1 MLIEKKHHPLNWGEL
16 DLALF
21 GLQNDWYGKPMEV
34 PAAFGL
40 AIDHGSFWFVATRQK
55 PAKIHPQ
62 ARPRKFMPELWKYDV
77 AEFFIS
83 DPESGRYLEFN
94 LAPNGAWWSAEFT
107 APSVRAYEDE
117 VEIPGVKTFGD
128 LTPDGTWMAAAS
140 IPLDI
145 LQARVNFGESSCIN
159 VTMIIDSPEQRFL
172 TASAATKGKPN
183 FHQTSLF
190 QPVRIHD
197 GGLTFHEPTTS

>member
-1 MLIEKKHHPLNWGEL
+1 MTSL
-16 DLALF
+16 
-21 GLQNDWYGKPMEV
+21 
-34 PAAFGL
+34 
-40 AIDHGSFWFVATRQK
+40 S
-55 PAKIHPQ
+55 
-62 ARPRKFMPELWKYDV
+62 
-77 AEFFIS
+77 FFIS
-83 DPESGRYLEFN
+83 EPQSGRYLEFN

-107 APSVRAYEDE
+107 APSVRAHEDE

-145 LQARVNFGESSCIN
+145 LEARVNFGESSCMN
-159 VTMIIDSPEQRFL
+159 VTMIIDSPEQQFL
-172 TASAATKGKPN
+172 SASAAPKGKPN

-197 GGLTFHEPTTS
+197 GGLTFHEPTT